1 MAYDDKEKQKQYNK
15 EYYEN
20 NRDEINKKIS
30 SKEICKYCS
39 RSVRHDNLFKHMKS
53 NYCKSRREL
62 FKMINEEEKL

>member
-20 NRDEINKKIS
+20 NKDEINKKIS
-30 SKEICKYCS
+30 AKEICKYCN

-62 FKMINEEEKL
+62 FKMIDDEEK